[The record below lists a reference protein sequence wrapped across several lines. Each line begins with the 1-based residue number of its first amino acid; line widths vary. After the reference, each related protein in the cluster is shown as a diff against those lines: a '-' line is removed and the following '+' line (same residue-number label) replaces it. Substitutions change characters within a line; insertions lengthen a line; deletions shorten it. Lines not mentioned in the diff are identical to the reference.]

1 MLARLAIGAAAAF
14 VLALG
19 AFGLLARDGE
29 PAPAAP
35 SAARLPEL
43 PPSASTDRRIAVLQ
57 EIVRARPRLEQ
68 ARVMLAAAYA
78 QKARESGDVQF
89 FDKAGGLLEQALQRD
104 PADPAALTERA
115 ALSLSRHD
123 FRAGLRDARAARR
136 AGPGLN
142 RPFGVLV
149 DALVELGRYDAA
161 ERTLQR
167 MIGRHPDL
175 GGYARIS
182 YLRELHGDLG
192 GAAAAMARAVAAAGS
207 ARSFAADTNAL
218 LGELELRRGRE
229 TAAGRAF
236 RLALAAVP
244 GHPAASAG
252 MARLAAAT
260 GRQDVAIARW
270 RRLVARMPLPE
281 YAIALGEAELA
292 AGRSGAAERAFALV
306 RAQEAIL
313 RDAGVDVDAELAVF
327 EASHGSPRRAV
338 TLGRRA
344 WASAPSVRS
353 ADALGWA
360 LTRAGRPEAGL
371 RWTRRALRLGWR
383 DPLALHHAGFA
394 ALAAG
399 ERAEG
404 ERLLR
409 AALRDGLAINPLLAA
424 EAREALR

>member
-1 MLARLAIGAAAAF
+1 MRARRLTAVALAFVAALAVFAATRGDGPAAAGPPAG
-14 VLALG
+14 LALD
-19 AFGLLARDGE
+19 ARPADSTAEEVRRLQAAVRRGE
-29 PAPAAP
+29 PREA
-35 SAARLPEL
+35 E
-43 PPSASTDRRIAVLQ
+43 
-57 EIVRARPRLEQ
+57 
-68 ARVMLAAAYA
+68 LAAAYA
-78 QKARESGDVQF
+78 QRARETCDPSLYARAEAVLGPHP
-89 FDKAGGLLEQALQRD
+89 AGA
-104 PADPAALTERA
+104 PALTEA
-115 ALSLSRHD
+115 ATL
-123 FRAGLRDARAARR
+123 AAAPDANAAF
-136 AGPGLN
+136 P
-142 RPFGVLV
+142 VLV

-244 GHPAASAG
+244 GHPAASAA

-327 EASHGSPRRAV
+327 EASYGSTRRAV

-344 WASAPSVRS
+344 WACAPGVRS

-360 LTRAGRPEAGL
+360 LTRAGRPETGL
-371 RWTRRALRLGWR
+371 RWAHRALRLGWR

>member
-1 MLARLAIGAAAAF
+1 MRARRLTAVALAFVAALAVFAATRGDGPAAAGPPAG
-14 VLALG
+14 LALD
-19 AFGLLARDGE
+19 ARPADSTAEEVRRLQAAVRRGE
-29 PAPAAP
+29 PREA
-35 SAARLPEL
+35 E
-43 PPSASTDRRIAVLQ
+43 
-57 EIVRARPRLEQ
+57 
-68 ARVMLAAAYA
+68 LAAAYA
-78 QKARESGDVQF
+78 QRARETGDPSFYARAEAVLGPHP
-89 FDKAGGLLEQALQRD
+89 AGA
-104 PADPAALTERA
+104 PALTEAA
-115 ALSLSRHD
+115 ALAAARHD
-123 FRAGLRDARAARR
+123 FRGALGLARRARAA
-136 AGPGLN
+136 APDVN
-142 RPFGVLV
+142 AAFPVLV

-244 GHPAASAG
+244 RHPAASAG

-260 GRQDVAIARW
+260 GRQDVAVARW
-270 RRLVARMPLPE
+270 RRLVTRMPLPE
-281 YAIALGEAELA
+281 YAIALGETELA
-292 AGRSGAAERAFALV
+292 AGRRGAAERAFALV

-327 EASHGSPRRAV
+327 EASHGSARRAV

-371 RWTRRALRLGWR
+371 RWAHRALRLGWR

-399 ERAEG
+399 GRAEG